1 MASDPDIVPR
11 GQYRN
16 DQYSTIASGGNTSG
30 DGVSNNIWLEAD
42 VYSSTPTSAT
52 SLSTEVR
59 PTGTSFSDSATSSN
73 LARILKETYLP
84 TQRRGANLVYD
95 AKNKR
100 FILFGG
106 YNGTTRFNDTYSL
119 SADDAYARWHKLSP
133 SGTPPTAKNL
143 AGAVFVRGTTS
154 GSVDKAYMVVW
165 GGASPSN
172 LNEMHTLD
180 ITTPG
185 SEAWATV
192 TQTNTPAVRSYISQ
206 TMTTKVTAT
215 NTTDI
220 YLFGGSSAALVND
233 LQRCTF
239 DVNTP
244 TAVTWTALTADGA
257 AGSPSRR
264 SGAGMI
270 YDSANNRLIVTSGYN
285 GSAYLSD
292 VWQYSISGAAFTQIT
307 PTGTTPGGR
316 QVFNIAYDSTN
327 GRALIAGGW
336 QGSTSTNRN
345 DVIQL
350 SLTSGSEA
358 WTQIKSNDLDNQGI
372 LAFSSCA
379 SAVDTSRNMFVFATQ
394 YGYDGNNKYAWAFNM
409 NDTSTTA
416 PMYGLTTVDYF
427 RGRDA
432 PSCVYDSDRNE
443 WLLIG
448 GYSAMDDD
456 ATISRGEH
464 VADVWAY
471 NRTANKWRFA
481 AKGPYG
487 IPANEGGLAIY
498 DTANQ
503 RIIYFGGLCGVNQR
517 TNDTWELKADSHGM
531 YHATKLSPSGSLPT
545 QRWFANGCY
554 DVTNQ
559 RMVMWGGQSPSAVL
573 SDVWALD
580 LTDGAEAWTQ
590 LSPTGSAPTAAWQS
604 CFAFD
609 SANKRLYVH
618 GGATDTG
625 GTTFTSQLFY
635 LDIST
640 TNCAWTNT
648 GVTGGLAVRGATL
661 GYDATNQRLVCFG
674 GYDGSAV
681 NNTVRYTSTSSFT
694 SWTTQ
699 ATSNT
704 PSARRSAGYM
714 VIGNYFLITCGRPI
728 SGTWFSDT
736 YDLNFVD
743 SPASWSW
750 TDKSPYIYQMMGVAT
765 TSLTARASYH
775 WQAWGVTGA
784 TTGDAVAFGNVVD
797 FITSNGTGGNAKIYS
812 SGWTARPAKVWN
824 GSTWVTKP
832 VKVYNGTEWIQTNY

>member
-11 GQYRN
+11 GQYRD
-16 DQYSTIASGGNTSG
+16 DQYTTIVSGGNTAG
-30 DGVSNNIWLEAD
+30 DGISNDIWLESD
-42 VYSSTPTSAT
+42 VYSSTPASAT

-59 PTGTSFSDSATSSN
+59 PTGTNFSDAATSTN
-73 LARILKETYLP
+73 VARILKETYLP

-106 YNGTTRFNDTYSL
+106 YNGVTRFNDVYSL
-119 SADDAYARWHKLSP
+119 SADDAYARWRKLSP

-143 AGAVFVRGTTS
+143 AGAAFVRGTTS
-154 GSVDKAYMVVW
+154 GSVDKAYMIVW

-180 ITTPG
+180 ITTPD
-185 SEAWATV
+185 SEAWSTV
-192 TQTNTPAVRSYISQ
+192 SQTNTPATRSYISQ
-206 TMTTKVTAT
+206 TMVPI
-215 NTTDI
+215 NTTSSTTDL

-239 DVNTP
+239 DVNSP
-244 TAVTWTALTADGA
+244 AAVTWTTLTADGA

-270 YDSANNRLIVTSGYN
+270 YDSANARLIVSSGYD
-285 GSAYLSD
+285 GSNYLSD
-292 VWQYSISGAAFTQIT
+292 AWEYSISGSSFTQLS
-307 PTGTTPGGR
+307 PSGTTPGGR
-316 QVFNIAYDSTN
+316 QLFNIAYDPIN
-327 GRALIAGGW
+327 GRALLTGGW
-336 QGSTSTNRN
+336 QGSISTNRN

-350 SLTSGSEA
+350 SLTSGAEA
-358 WTQIKSNDLDNQGI
+358 WTQIKSNDLTNQGI

-379 SAVDTSRNMFVFATQ
+379 SAIDTSRNMFVFATQ
-394 YGYDGNNKYAWAFNM
+394 YGYDGNNKYTWAFDM
-409 NDTSTTA
+409 NDTSATA
-416 PMYGLTTVDYF
+416 PMYGLTVIDYF

-432 PSCVYDSDRNE
+432 PTCVYDSDRSE
-443 WLLIG
+443 WLLIS

-456 ATISRGEH
+456 ATTSRGEH
-464 VADVWAY
+464 VSDIWAY
-471 NRTANKWRFA
+471 DRTANKWRFA
-481 AKGPYG
+481 AKGPFS
-487 IPANEGGLAIY
+487 IPANEGGLAVY
-498 DTANQ
+498 DSANQ
-503 RIIYFGGLCGVNQR
+503 RTIYFGGLCGANQR

-559 RMVMWGGQSPSAVL
+559 RMVMWGGQSQSAVL
-573 SDVWALD
+573 GDVWELD

-590 LSPTGSAPTAAWQS
+590 LSPTGSAPATAWQS

-609 SANKRLYVH
+609 SANNRLYIH
-618 GGATDTG
+618 GGATNTG

-640 TNCAWTNT
+640 ANCSWTDT

-661 GYDATNQRLVCFG
+661 GYDTTNQRLVCFG

-704 PSARRSAGYM
+704 PSARRSAGCM
-714 VIGNYFLITCGRPI
+714 VIGDYFLVACGRPV
-728 SGTWFSDT
+728 SGTWFNDT
-736 YDLNFVD
+736 QELNFTD
-743 SPASWSW
+743 SPASWAW
-750 TDKSPYIYQMMGVAT
+750 TDKSPYIYQIMGVAT
-765 TSLTARASYH
+765 TGLTARASYH
-775 WQAWGVTGA
+775 WQAWGTTGVTV
-784 TTGDAVAFGNVVD
+784 GDAVAFGNVVD
-797 FITSNGTGGNAKIYS
+797 FITSDGTGGNAKVYNGS
-812 SGWTARPAKVWN
+812 WTAKPAKVWN
-824 GSTWVTKP
+824 GSAWVTKP
-832 VKVYNGTEWIQTNY
+832 VKVYNGSEWIQTSY